1 LCSLLDLG
9 YYEDKSRPAAVK
21 CIQAMYYKLYENE
34 IEKLRELDHYN
45 VVRYYATNPVEKLY
59 YIAMQKGDL
68 NLGEFMIG
76 NSKGTEIL
84 IKLLHDSCRGLQ
96 FLHERR
102 IVHRDINP
110 NNILVMKDKNLFVA
124 KLSDFGF
131 SKTLPLL
138 QSNWCSGACG
148 TLDFMPPEVLK
159 ALDESTEAIYCRETD
174 IYSMGVTMFNIL
186 SGGKHPGGV
195 PSKRL
200 SNVCEGK
207 LDFQQW
213 KEARPP
219 VVQFQSCIERM
230 ICYEMKTRAS
240 INFVLSHPWTWDGR
254 KCLHFIEATAN
265 YLFYGKSDDIKAISD
280 REELNEKLSSDLKVN
295 EVNHALGW
303 KSKLCQKVIS
313 YLDNPKVPEK
323 FRNYDPDDYTR
334 LIKFIRDKNQHYKE
348 LPDDQ
353 KTDDVFG
360 DEHNS
365 DTYMKY
371 FTERFPGLVPTTY
384 MFLQG
389 RTQLQDYRYFYVA

>member
-1 LCSLLDLG
+1 MS
-9 YYEDKSRPAAVK
+9 AAVK
-21 CIQAMYYKLYENE
+21 RIDTVHFKLYKNE
-34 IEKLRELDHYN
+34 IKQLRELNHPN
-45 VVRYYATNPVEKLY
+45 VVRYFATKAVKDVY
-59 YIAMQKGDL
+59 YIAMEKGHSS
-68 NLGEFMIG
+68 LGTYMTNNFG
-76 NSKGTEIL
+76 NTDTL
-84 IKLLHDSCRGLQ
+84 IKLLHDSCLGLQ
-96 FLHERR
+96 FLHKER

-110 NNILVMKDKNLFVA
+110 NNILVMKKNGLFIG

-131 SKTLPLL
+131 SKTLPSLL
-138 QSNWCSGACG
+138 SDWTSSPCG
-148 TLDFMPPEVLK
+148 TKEFMPPEVLK
-159 ALDESTEAIYCRETD
+159 ALDENEEAVYCRKTD
-174 IYSMGVTMFNIL
+174 IHSMGVTMFNIL
-186 SGGKHPGGV
+186 SRGGHPGGV

-230 ICYEMKTRAS
+230 ICYEMKTRAN
-240 INFVLSHPWTWDGR
+240 INFVLNHPWTWDGR
-254 KCLHFIEATAN
+254 KSLHFIEATAN
-265 YLFYGKSDDIKAISD
+265 YLFYGKRDDVEAIID
-280 REELNEKLSSDLKVN
+280 RKNLNLKLSSDLKINDN

-303 KSKLCQKVIS
+303 KGNLCQKVLS
-313 YLDNPKVPEK
+313 YLDSPSTSKEDRK
-323 FRNYDPDDYTR
+323 RKTYDTMDYSR

-353 KTDDVFG
+353 KTHDVFG

-371 FTERFPGLVPTTY
+371 FTERFPGLVTTTY

-389 RTQLQDYRYFYVA
+389 RTQLQDYRYFYVE